1 MLPRRRRLTLL
12 MNGAK
17 SFRAGSRRKVRALA
31 FILALVSLAGGSGC
45 SRFYKS
51 KVTVPPLLAP
61 LKEAAPG
68 QLIEI
73 VNRMAQVQ
81 SLRGKIDIQF
91 LDTSFA
97 QCGITEKY
105 RTAEGDVI
113 LQRDGKIYLVINGPF
128 SVKIAE
134 MTSDGERFRVA
145 VLQGDDK
152 YRRFLKGT
160 NMAAYQRLDAGAEI
174 DCGKGDQKKTAQM
187 QQRAASAFSGLR
199 PQHFTDALL
208 LRPVGGADA
217 DKNLIYVRSEA
228 FAEDIDT
235 RPKAKKDARVVRSY
249 YQLDEIAPEPEGRG
263 RLLRRFWFD
272 RYGEISL
279 ARLQTF
285 GASGELTTDVV
296 YRDPKSFGEAATK
309 YTLPAAIEITR
320 PQDRYSLRISYQ
332 TPDAVK
338 VDQTW
343 PTDVFVLENK
353 SNLPEVD
360 LDAKKQ

>member
-1 MLPRRRRLTLL
+1 
-12 MNGAK
+12 
-17 SFRAGSRRKVRALA
+17 
-31 FILALVSLAGGSGC
+31 LVALAGGSGC

-68 QLIEI
+68 ELIAV
-73 VNRMAQVQ
+73 VNRLAQVQ

-91 LDTSFA
+91 LDNSFA
-97 QCGITEKY
+97 QCGVTEKY

-152 YRRFLKGT
+152 WRRFLKGT
-160 NMAAYQRLDAGAEI
+160 NTANYQRIDSGVAEV
-174 DCGKGDQKKTAQM
+174 DCGKGDQKTAQL

-208 LRPVGGADA
+208 LRPVGGSGAEKD
-217 DKNLIYVRSEA
+217 LLYVRSEA

-235 RPKAKKDARVVRSY
+235 RPKAKKDARVVRGY

-272 RYGEISL
+272 RYGEITL

-285 GASGELTTDVV
+285 GEHGELTTDVI
-296 YRDPKSFGEAATK
+296 YRDQKSFGEATK

-320 PQDRYSLRISYQ
+320 PQDRYSLRITYQ

-343 PTDVFVLENK
+343 PAEVFVLENK

-360 LDAKKQ
+360 LDARKQ

>member
-1 MLPRRRRLTLL
+1 
-12 MNGAK
+12 MNGSN
-17 SFRAGSRRKVRALA
+17 SFRAGSRRKARALA
-31 FILALVSLAGGSGC
+31 FLLGLVSLAGASGC

-51 KVTVPPLLAP
+51 KVTVPPLLSP

-68 QLIEI
+68 ELIEV
-73 VNRMAQVQ
+73 VNRLAQVN

-91 LDTSFA
+91 LDNSFA
-97 QCGITEKY
+97 PCGITEKY

-113 LQRDGKIYLVINGPF
+113 LQRNGKIYLVIQGPF

-160 NMAAYQRLDAGAEI
+160 NMAAYQRLDAGADI

-208 LRPVGGADA
+208 VRPVGGDNADA
-217 DKNLIYVRSEA
+217 KLTYVRSEA

-235 RPKAKKDARVVRSY
+235 RPNAKRGARVVRGY
-249 YQLDEIAPEPEGRG
+249 YILDEIAPESEGRA

-272 RYGEISL
+272 RFGEITL

-285 GASGELTTDVV
+285 GERGELTTDVV
-296 YRDPKSFGEAATK
+296 YRNPKGFGETTK
-309 YTLPAAIEITR
+309 YTLPADIEITR
-320 PQDRYSLRISYQ
+320 PQDRYSLKISYQ
-332 TPDAVK
+332 VPEAVK
-338 VDQTW
+338 VDQQW
-343 PTDVFVLENK
+343 PSDVFVLENK

-360 LDAKKQ
+360 LDARKQ

>member
-1 MLPRRRRLTLL
+1 MVL
-12 MNGAK
+12 G
-17 SFRAGSRRKVRALA
+17 
-31 FILALVSLAGGSGC
+31 LVSLAGASGC

-61 LKEAAPG
+61 LREAAPG
-68 QLIEI
+68 ELIEV

-97 QCGITEKY
+97 QCGVTEKY

-113 LQRDGKIYLVINGPF
+113 LQRDGQIYLVINGPF

-145 VLQGDDK
+145 VLQGEDRW
-152 YRRFLKGT
+152 RRFLKGT
-160 NMAAYQRLDAGAEI
+160 NTANYQRIESGVEV

-208 LRPVGGADA
+208 LRPVSISPGG
-217 DKNLIYVRSEA
+217 NLIYARSEA
-228 FAEDIDT
+228 FAEDVDT
-235 RPKAKKDARVVRSY
+235 RPNAKKGARVVRGY
-249 YQLDEIAPEPEGRG
+249 YQLDELVPEADGRA

-272 RYGEISL
+272 RFGEISL

-285 GASGELTTDVV
+285 GERGELTTDVI
-296 YRDPKSFGEAATK
+296 YRNPKS
-309 YTLPAAIEITR
+309 
-320 PQDRYSLRISYQ
+320 
-332 TPDAVK
+332 
-338 VDQTW
+338 
-343 PTDVFVLENK
+343 
-353 SNLPEVD
+353 
-360 LDAKKQ
+360 

>member
-1 MLPRRRRLTLL
+1 
-12 MNGAK
+12 MNGSN
-17 SFRAGSRRKVRALA
+17 SFRAVSRRKARALA
-31 FILALVSLAGGSGC
+31 FILGLVSLAGAGGC

-51 KVTVPPLLAP
+51 KVTVPSLLAP

-68 QLIEI
+68 ELIEV

-91 LDTSFA
+91 LDNSFA

-145 VLQGDDK
+145 VMQGDDK
-152 YRRFLKGT
+152 YRRFLRGT

-208 LRPVGGADA
+208 LRPVGNIGA
-217 DKNLIYVRSEA
+217 DKNLLYVRSEA

-235 RPKAKKDARVVRSY
+235 RPKAKKDSRVVRGY
-249 YQLDEIAPEPEGRG
+249 YQLDEIAQQPDGRG
-263 RLLRRFWFD
+263 HLLRRFWFD
-272 RYGEISL
+272 RYGEIRL

-285 GASGELTTDVV
+285 GERGELTTDVV
-296 YRDPKSFGEAATK
+296 YRDPKSFGEATK
-309 YTLPAAIEITR
+309 YTLPTAIEITR
-320 PQDRYSLRISYQ
+320 PQDRYSLRITYQ

-343 PTDVFVLENK
+343 PAEVFVLENK

-360 LDAKKQ
+360 LDAVKK

>member
-1 MLPRRRRLTLL
+1 ML
-12 MNGAK
+12 
-17 SFRAGSRRKVRALA
+17 AL
-31 FILALVSLAGGSGC
+31 ILGLVSLAGGSGC

-68 QLIEI
+68 ELIEV

-97 QCGITEKY
+97 QCGVTEKY

-113 LQRDGKIYLVINGPF
+113 LQRDGKIYLVIQGPF

-152 YRRFLKGT
+152 WRRFLKGT
-160 NMAAYQRLDAGAEI
+160 NIANYQRIDSGAEI
-174 DCGKGDQKKTAQM
+174 DCGKGDQTKTAQM

-208 LRPVGGADA
+208 VRPVSVAPGG
-217 DKNLIYVRSEA
+217 NLIYARSEA

-235 RPKAKKDARVVRSY
+235 RPNAKKGARVVRGY
-249 YQLDEIAPEPEGRG
+249 YQLDELAPESDGRA

-285 GASGELTTDVV
+285 GERGELTTDVI
-296 YRDPKSFGEAATK
+296 YRNPKSFGETTK
-309 YTLPAAIEITR
+309 YTLPADIEITR

-332 TPDAVK
+332 VPEAVK
-338 VDQTW
+338 VDQPW
-343 PTDVFVLENK
+343 PADVFVLENK
-353 SNLPEVD
+353 SSLPEVD
-360 LDAKKQ
+360 LDAGKP

>member
-1 MLPRRRRLTLL
+1 
-12 MNGAK
+12 MNGSN
-17 SFRAGSRRKVRALA
+17 SFRAVSRKARALV
-31 FILALVSLAGGSGC
+31 FILGLVSLMGASGC

-51 KVTVPPLLAP
+51 KVAVPSLLAP

-68 QLIEI
+68 ELIQV

-97 QCGITEKY
+97 QCGVTEKY

-152 YRRFLKGT
+152 WRRFLKGT
-160 NMAAYQRLDAGAEI
+160 NTANYQRIESGGTEV
-174 DCGKGDQKKTAQM
+174 DCGKGDQTKTAQM

-208 LRPVGGADA
+208 LRPVGGGTDQ
-217 DKNLIYVRSEA
+217 NLLYVRSEV

-235 RPKAKKDARVVRSY
+235 RPKAKKDARVVRGY
-249 YQLDEIAPEPEGRG
+249 YQLDEIAPQPEGRG

-272 RYGEISL
+272 RYGEIAL

-285 GASGELTTDVV
+285 GEQGELTTDVV
-296 YRDPKSFGEAATK
+296 YRDPKSFGETTK

-338 VDQTW
+338 VDQPW
-343 PTDVFVLENK
+343 PADVFVLENK

-360 LDAKKQ
+360 LDAVKK

>member
-1 MLPRRRRLTLL
+1 
-12 MNGAK
+12 MNGSN
-17 SFRAGSRRKVRALA
+17 SFRAGSRKRYALV
-31 FILALVSLAGGSGC
+31 LVLGLVSLLGASGC

-61 LKEAAPG
+61 LKEAASG
-68 QLIEI
+68 ELIEV

-97 QCGITEKY
+97 QCGITERY

-113 LQRDGKIYLVINGPF
+113 LQRDGKIYLVIQGPF

-145 VLQGDDK
+145 VLQGGD
-152 YRRFLKGT
+152 RWQRFLKGT
-160 NMAAYQRLDAGAEI
+160 NTASYQRIDSGAEI
-174 DCGKGDQKKTAQM
+174 DCGKDDQNKTAQM

-208 LRPVGGADA
+208 VRPVNAASGA
-217 DKNLIYVRSEA
+217 NLIYARSEA

-235 RPKAKKDARVVRSY
+235 RPNAKKGARVVRGY
-249 YQLDEIAPEPEGRG
+249 YQLDELAPDGEGRA

-279 ARLQTF
+279 ARLQTY
-285 GASGELTTDVV
+285 GERGELTTDVI
-296 YRDPKSFGEAATK
+296 YRNPKTFGETTK
-309 YTLPAAIEITR
+309 YTLPADIEITR

-332 TPDAVK
+332 VPEAVK
-338 VDQTW
+338 VDQQW
-343 PTDVFVLENK
+343 PPDVFVLENK
-353 SNLPEVD
+353 SSLPEVD
-360 LDAKKQ
+360 LDARKP

>member
-1 MLPRRRRLTLL
+1 MLPRSRRLTLL
-12 MNGAK
+12 MNGSN
-17 SFRAGSRRKVRALA
+17 SFRIGSHKAHAVA
-31 FILALVSLAGGSGC
+31 FILGLVALAGGSGC

-68 QLIEI
+68 ELIEV

-91 LDTSFA
+91 LDNSFA

-160 NMAAYQRLDAGAEI
+160 NIAAYQRLDAGAEV
-174 DCGKGDQKKTAQM
+174 DCGKGDQTKTAQM

-208 LRPVGGADA
+208 VRPVGGSTP
-217 DKNLIYVRSEA
+217 DKNLIYVRSET

-235 RPKAKKDARVVRSY
+235 RPKAKKDARVVRGY
-249 YQLDEIAPEPEGRG
+249 YQLDEIAPQPDGRG

-272 RYGEISL
+272 RYGEITL

-285 GASGELTTDVV
+285 GDQGELTTDVV
-296 YRDPKSFGEAATK
+296 YRDPKSFGETTK

-338 VDQTW
+338 VDQPW
-343 PTDVFVLENK
+343 PADVFVLENK

-360 LDAKKQ
+360 LDAGKQ

>member
-1 MLPRRRRLTLL
+1 
-12 MNGAK
+12 MNG
-17 SFRAGSRRKVRALA
+17 SNSIRAGSRKRYA
-31 FILALVSLAGGSGC
+31 LALVLGLMSLAGASGC

-68 QLIEI
+68 ELIEVI
-73 VNRMAQVQ
+73 NRLAQVR

-97 QCGITEKY
+97 QCGVTEKY

-113 LQRDGKIYLVINGPF
+113 LQRDGQIYLVINGPF

-134 MTSDGERFRVA
+134 MASDGERFRVA
-145 VLQGDDK
+145 VLKGDDK
-152 YRRFLKGT
+152 WLRFLKGT
-160 NMAAYQRLDAGAEI
+160 NTASYQRIDSGAEV

-208 LRPVGGADA
+208 VRPVTPGT
-217 DKNLIYVRSEA
+217 NLVYVRSEA
-228 FAEDIDT
+228 FAEDTDT
-235 RPKAKKDARVVRSY
+235 RPNAKRGARVVRGY
-249 YQLDEIAPEPEGRG
+249 YQLDELAPDGEGRA

-272 RYGEISL
+272 RYGEIAL

-285 GASGELTTDVV
+285 GARGELTTDVI
-296 YRDPKSFGEAATK
+296 YRNPKTFGETTK
-309 YTLPAAIEITR
+309 YTLPADIEITR

-332 TPDAVK
+332 VPEAVK
-338 VDQTW
+338 VDQPW
-343 PTDVFVLENK
+343 PSEVFVLENK

>member
-1 MLPRRRRLTLL
+1 M
-12 MNGAK
+12 
-17 SFRAGSRRKVRALA
+17 
-31 FILALVSLAGGSGC
+31 
-45 SRFYKS
+45 
-51 KVTVPPLLAP
+51 PPLLSP

-68 QLIEI
+68 ELIEV
-73 VNRMAQVQ
+73 VNRLAQVN

-91 LDTSFA
+91 LDNSFA
-97 QCGITEKY
+97 PCGITEKY

-113 LQRDGKIYLVINGPF
+113 LQRNGKIYLVINGPF

-160 NMAAYQRLDAGAEI
+160 NMATYQRLDAGAEV

-208 LRPVGGADA
+208 VRPVGGDADA
-217 DKNLIYVRSEA
+217 KLTYVRSEA

-235 RPKAKKDARVVRSY
+235 RPNAKQGARVVRGY
-249 YQLDEIAPEPEGRG
+249 YILDEIAPESEGRA

-272 RYGEISL
+272 RFGEITL

-285 GASGELTTDVV
+285 GERGELTTDVV
-296 YRDPKSFGEAATK
+296 YRNPKSFGETTK
-309 YTLPAAIEITR
+309 YTLPADIEITR
-320 PQDRYSLRISYQ
+320 PQDRYSLKISYQ
-332 TPDAVK
+332 VPEAVK
-338 VDQTW
+338 VDQQW
-343 PTDVFVLENK
+343 PSDVFVLENK

-360 LDAKKQ
+360 LDARKQ

>member
-1 MLPRRRRLTLL
+1 
-12 MNGAK
+12 MNGSN
-17 SFRAGSRRKVRALA
+17 SFRAGSRRKARALA
-31 FILALVSLAGGSGC
+31 FILGLVSLAGVSGC

-51 KVTVPPLLAP
+51 KETVPPLLAP

-68 QLIEI
+68 ELIAV

-91 LDTSFA
+91 LDNSFA

-152 YRRFLKGT
+152 WRRFLKGT
-160 NMAAYQRLDAGAEI
+160 NTANYQRIESGAEV

-208 LRPVGGADA
+208 LRPVGDGSGGVGT
-217 DKNLIYVRSEA
+217 DKNLLYVRSEA

-235 RPKAKKDARVVRSY
+235 RPKAKKGARVVRGY
-249 YQLDEIAPEPEGRG
+249 YQLDEIAPQPDGRG

-272 RYGEISL
+272 RYNEITL

-285 GASGELTTDVV
+285 GEQGELTTDVV
-296 YRDPKSFGEAATK
+296 YRDQKSFGEATR
-309 YTLPAAIEITR
+309 YMLPAAIEITR
-320 PQDRYSLRISYQ
+320 PQDRYSLRITYQ

>member
-1 MLPRRRRLTLL
+1 M
-12 MNGAK
+12 
-17 SFRAGSRRKVRALA
+17 LA
-31 FILALVSLAGGSGC
+31 FILGLVSLAGASGC

-51 KVTVPPLLAP
+51 KVTVPPLLTP
-61 LKEAAPG
+61 LKEAASG
-68 QLIEI
+68 ELIEV
-73 VNRMAQVQ
+73 VNRLAQVQ

-91 LDTSFA
+91 LDNSFA
-97 QCGITEKY
+97 PCGITEKY

-113 LQRDGKIYLVINGPF
+113 LQRDGKIYLVIQGPF

-145 VLQGDDK
+145 VLQGDVK

-160 NMAAYQRLDAGAEI
+160 NMAAYQRLDGGAEV

-208 LRPVGGADA
+208 VRPVSNSDA
-217 DKNLIYVRSEA
+217 KLTYVRSEA

-235 RPKAKKDARVVRSY
+235 RPNAKKDARVVRGY
-249 YQLDEIAPEPEGRG
+249 YLLDEIALEAEGRSA

-272 RYGEISL
+272 RFGEIRL

-285 GASGELTTDVV
+285 GERGELTTDVI
-296 YRDPKSFGEAATK
+296 YRDPKSFGETTK

-320 PQDRYSLRISYQ
+320 PQDRYSLRITYQ
-332 TPDAVK
+332 VPEAVK
-338 VDQTW
+338 VDQSW
-343 PTDVFVLENK
+343 PADVFALENT

-360 LDAKKQ
+360 LDTRKP

>member
-1 MLPRRRRLTLL
+1 M
-12 MNGAK
+12 
-17 SFRAGSRRKVRALA
+17 
-31 FILALVSLAGGSGC
+31 LALVLGLASLAGGSGC

-68 QLIEI
+68 ELIEV

-97 QCGITEKY
+97 QCGVTEKY

-113 LQRDGKIYLVINGPF
+113 LQRDGKIYLVIQGPF

-145 VLQGDDK
+145 VLQGGDK
-152 YRRFLKGT
+152 WQRFLKGT
-160 NMAAYQRLDAGAEI
+160 NTATYQRIEGGAEV
-174 DCGKGDQKKTAQM
+174 DCGKGDQKKTEQM

-208 LRPVGGADA
+208 VRPVTPSAAGA
-217 DKNLIYVRSEA
+217 NLIYVRSEA

-235 RPKAKKDARVVRSY
+235 RPNAKRGARVVRGY
-249 YQLDEIAPEPEGRG
+249 YQLDELAPEGEGRA

-272 RYGEISL
+272 RFGEITL

-285 GASGELTTDVV
+285 GERGELTTDVV
-296 YRDPKSFGEAATK
+296 YRNPKSFGETTK
-309 YTLPAAIEITR
+309 YTLPADIEITR

-332 TPDAVK
+332 VPEAAK
-338 VDQTW
+338 VDQQW
-343 PTDVFVLENK
+343 PADVFVLENK

-360 LDAKKQ
+360 LDARKP

>member
-1 MLPRRRRLTLL
+1 
-12 MNGAK
+12 MNGCN
-17 SFRAGSRRKVRALA
+17 SFRLGSRRKARALA
-31 FILALVSLAGGSGC
+31 FLLVLVSLAGASGC

-51 KVTVPPLLAP
+51 KVTVPPLLSP

-68 QLIEI
+68 ELIEV
-73 VNRMAQVQ
+73 VNRLAQVN

-91 LDTSFA
+91 LDNSFA
-97 QCGITEKY
+97 PCGITEKY

-113 LQRDGKIYLVINGPF
+113 LQRNGKIYLVINGPF

-160 NMAAYQRLDAGAEI
+160 NMATYQRLDAGAEV

-208 LRPVGGADA
+208 VRPVGGDADA
-217 DKNLIYVRSEA
+217 KLTYVRSEA

-235 RPKAKKDARVVRSY
+235 RPNAKQGARVVRGY
-249 YQLDEIAPEPEGRG
+249 YILDEIAPESEGRA

-272 RYGEISL
+272 RFGEITL

-285 GASGELTTDVV
+285 GERGELTTDVV
-296 YRDPKSFGEAATK
+296 YRNPKSFGETTK
-309 YTLPAAIEITR
+309 YTLPADIEITR
-320 PQDRYSLRISYQ
+320 PQDRYSLKISYQ
-332 TPDAVK
+332 VPEAVK
-338 VDQTW
+338 VDQQW
-343 PTDVFVLENK
+343 PSDVFVLENK

-360 LDAKKQ
+360 LDARKQ

>member
-1 MLPRRRRLTLL
+1 
-12 MNGAK
+12 MNGCN
-17 SFRAGSRRKVRALA
+17 SFRLGSRRKAGALA
-31 FILALVSLAGGSGC
+31 FLLGLVSLAGASGC

-51 KVTVPPLLAP
+51 KVTVPPLLSP

-68 QLIEI
+68 ELIEV
-73 VNRMAQVQ
+73 VNRMARVN

-91 LDTSFA
+91 LDNSFA
-97 QCGITEKY
+97 PCGITEKY

-113 LQRDGKIYLVINGPF
+113 LQRNGKIYLVIQGPF

-145 VLQGDDK
+145 ILQGDDK

-160 NMAAYQRLDAGAEI
+160 NTAAYQRLDAGADV

-208 LRPVGGADA
+208 VRPVGGDTDA
-217 DKNLIYVRSEA
+217 KLIYVRSES

-235 RPKAKKDARVVRSY
+235 RPNAKRGSRVVRGY
-249 YQLDEIAPEPEGRG
+249 YILDELTPESEGRA

-272 RYGEISL
+272 RFGEITL

-285 GASGELTTDVV
+285 GERGELTTDVI
-296 YRDPKSFGEAATK
+296 YRNPKGFGETTK
-309 YTLPAAIEITR
+309 YTLPADIEITR
-320 PQDRYSLRISYQ
+320 PQDRYSLKISYQ
-332 TPDAVK
+332 MPEAVK
-338 VDQTW
+338 VDQEW
-343 PTDVFVLENK
+343 PSDVFVLENK

-360 LDAKKQ
+360 LDARKP

>member
-1 MLPRRRRLTLL
+1 M
-12 MNGAK
+12 
-17 SFRAGSRRKVRALA
+17 
-31 FILALVSLAGGSGC
+31 ALVLGLASLAGGSGC

-68 QLIEI
+68 ELIEV
-73 VNRMAQVQ
+73 VNRMARVQ

-97 QCGITEKY
+97 QCGVTEKY

-152 YRRFLKGT
+152 WRRFLKGT
-160 NMAAYQRLDAGAEI
+160 NTANYQRIESGAEV
-174 DCGKGDQKKTAQM
+174 DCGKGGDQKKTAQM

-208 LRPVGGADA
+208 VRPVSATPGG
-217 DKNLIYVRSEA
+217 NLIYVRSEA

-235 RPKAKKDARVVRSY
+235 RPNAKRGARVVRGY
-249 YQLDEIAPEPEGRG
+249 YQLDELAPDGDGRA

-272 RYGEISL
+272 RFGEITL

-285 GASGELTTDVV
+285 GERGELTTDVV
-296 YRDPKSFGEAATK
+296 YRNPKSFGEETK
-309 YTLPAAIEITR
+309 YTLPADIEITR

-332 TPDAVK
+332 VPEAVK
-338 VDQTW
+338 VDQPW
-343 PTDVFVLENK
+343 PVDVFALENK

-360 LDAKKQ
+360 LDAIKQ

>member
-1 MLPRRRRLTLL
+1 
-12 MNGAK
+12 MNGSN
-17 SFRAGSRRKVRALA
+17 SFRAGSRRKSYVLALA
-31 FILALVSLAGGSGC
+31 LGLVSLAGASGC

-68 QLIEI
+68 ELIEV

-97 QCGITEKY
+97 QCGVTEKY

-113 LQRDGKIYLVINGPF
+113 LQRDGKIYLVIQGPF

-134 MTSDGERFRVA
+134 MASDGERFRVA
-145 VLQGDDK
+145 VLQGEDRW
-152 YRRFLKGT
+152 RRFLKGT
-160 NMAAYQRLDAGAEI
+160 NTAAYQRIDSGEEV
-174 DCGKGDQKKTAQM
+174 DCGKGDQTKTAQM

-208 LRPVGGADA
+208 VRPVNVTAGG
-217 DKNLIYVRSEA
+217 NLIYARSEA

-235 RPKAKKDARVVRSY
+235 RPNAKKGARVVRGY
-249 YQLDEIAPEPEGRG
+249 YQLDELATETDGRA

-285 GASGELTTDVV
+285 GERGELTTDVI
-296 YRDPKSFGEAATK
+296 YRNPKSFGETTK
-309 YTLPAAIEITR
+309 YTLPADIEITR

-332 TPDAVK
+332 VPEAVK
-338 VDQTW
+338 VDQPW
-343 PTDVFVLENK
+343 PADVFVLENK

-360 LDAKKQ
+360 LDARKQ

>member
-1 MLPRRRRLTLL
+1 
-12 MNGAK
+12 MNG
-17 SFRAGSRRKVRALA
+17 SNSNLGGSRKQSCMLAL
-31 FILALVSLAGGSGC
+31 ILGLVSLAGASGC

-68 QLIEI
+68 ELIEV

-97 QCGITEKY
+97 QCGVTEKY

-113 LQRDGKIYLVINGPF
+113 LQRDGKIYLVIQGPF

-152 YRRFLKGT
+152 WRRFLKGT
-160 NMAAYQRLDAGAEI
+160 NTATYQRIDSGEEV

-208 LRPVGGADA
+208 LRPVSPSAGA
-217 DKNLIYVRSEA
+217 NLVYVRSES

-235 RPKAKKDARVVRSY
+235 RPNAKRGARVVRGY
-249 YQLDEIAPEPEGRG
+249 YQLDELAPAGDGRA

-272 RYGEISL
+272 RFGELSL
-279 ARLQTF
+279 SRLQTF
-285 GASGELTTDVV
+285 GENGELTTDVI
-296 YRDPKSFGEAATK
+296 YRNPKSFGETTK
-309 YTLPAAIEITR
+309 YTLPADIEITR

-332 TPDAVK
+332 VPEAVK
-338 VDQTW
+338 VDQPW
-343 PTDVFVLENK
+343 PADVFALENK

-360 LDAKKQ
+360 LDAVKK

>member
-1 MLPRRRRLTLL
+1 
-12 MNGAK
+12 MNGSN
-17 SFRAGSRRKVRALA
+17 SFRAGPRSKRYALA
-31 FILALVSLAGGSGC
+31 LILGLASLAGGSGC

-51 KVTVPPLLAP
+51 QVTVPPLLAP
-61 LKEAAPG
+61 LKEAASG
-68 QLIEI
+68 ELIEV

-97 QCGITEKY
+97 QCGVTEKY

-113 LQRDGKIYLVINGPF
+113 LQRDGQIYLVINGPF

-152 YRRFLKGT
+152 WRRFLKGT
-160 NMAAYQRLDAGAEI
+160 NTATYQRIESGEEV

-208 LRPVGGADA
+208 VRPVSITPNA
-217 DKNLIYVRSEA
+217 NLIYARSEA
-228 FAEDIDT
+228 FAEDADT
-235 RPKAKKDARVVRSY
+235 RPNAKRGARVVRGY
-249 YQLDEIAPEPEGRG
+249 YQLDELAPQSDGRA

-272 RYGEISL
+272 RFGEITL

-285 GASGELTTDVV
+285 GERGELTTDVI
-296 YRDPKSFGEAATK
+296 YRNPKSFGEATK
-309 YTLPAAIEITR
+309 YTLPADIEITR

-332 TPDAVK
+332 VPEAVK
-338 VDQTW
+338 VDQSW
-343 PTDVFVLENK
+343 PADVFALENK
-353 SNLPEVD
+353 SSLPEVD
-360 LDAKKQ
+360 LDAVKK

>member
-1 MLPRRRRLTLL
+1 
-12 MNGAK
+12 MNG
-17 SFRAGSRRKVRALA
+17 SNLFRPGSRKGFALA
-31 FILALVSLAGGSGC
+31 FFLLFASVAGGSGC

-51 KVTVPPLLAP
+51 KVTVPPLLSP

-68 QLIEI
+68 ELIEV
-73 VNRMAQVQ
+73 VNRMAQVN

-97 QCGITEKY
+97 QCGVTEKY

-113 LQRDGKIYLVINGPF
+113 LQRDGKIYLVIQGPF

-160 NMAAYQRLDAGAEI
+160 NMAAYQRLDAGAEV

-199 PQHFTDALL
+199 PQHVTDALL
-208 LRPVGGADA
+208 VRPVSVAAGG
-217 DKNLIYVRSEA
+217 NLTYVRSEA
-228 FAEDIDT
+228 FAEDTDT
-235 RPKAKKDARVVRSY
+235 RPNAKKGARVVRGY
-249 YQLDEIAPEPEGRG
+249 YQLDELAPEGEGRA

-272 RYGEISL
+272 RFGEIRL

-285 GASGELTTDVV
+285 GERGELTTDVV
-296 YRDPKSFGEAATK
+296 YRNLKAFGETPQH
-309 YTLPAAIEITR
+309 TLPSDIEITL

-332 TPDAVK
+332 LPEAVK
-338 VDQTW
+338 VDQPW
-343 PTDVFVLENK
+343 PADVFVLENK

-360 LDAKKQ
+360 LDARKQ

>member
-1 MLPRRRRLTLL
+1 
-12 MNGAK
+12 MNG
-17 SFRAGSRRKVRALA
+17 SNSIRAGSRKRYALA
-31 FILALVSLAGGSGC
+31 LVLGLVSLAGASGC

-68 QLIEI
+68 ELIEV
-73 VNRMAQVQ
+73 VNRLAQVR

-97 QCGITEKY
+97 QCGVTEKY

-113 LQRDGKIYLVINGPF
+113 LQRDGQIYLVINGPF

-134 MTSDGERFRVA
+134 MASDGERFRVA
-145 VLQGDDK
+145 VLKGDDK
-152 YRRFLKGT
+152 WLRFLKGT
-160 NMAAYQRLDAGAEI
+160 NTATYQRIDSGAEV

-208 LRPVGGADA
+208 VRPVSPGT
-217 DKNLIYVRSEA
+217 NLVYVRSEA
-228 FAEDIDT
+228 FAEDTDT
-235 RPKAKKDARVVRSY
+235 RPNAKRGARVVRGY
-249 YQLDEIAPEPEGRG
+249 YQLDELAPDGDGRA

-272 RYGEISL
+272 RYGEIAL

-285 GASGELTTDVV
+285 GERGELTTDVI
-296 YRDPKSFGEAATK
+296 YRNPKTFGETTK
-309 YTLPAAIEITR
+309 YTLPADIEITR

-332 TPDAVK
+332 VPEAVK
-338 VDQTW
+338 VDQPW
-343 PTDVFVLENK
+343 PSEVFVLENK

>member
-1 MLPRRRRLTLL
+1 
-12 MNGAK
+12 MNG
-17 SFRAGSRRKVRALA
+17 SNSNRAGSRKKGYALA
-31 FILALVSLAGGSGC
+31 LILGLVSLAGASGC

-68 QLIEI
+68 ELIEV

-97 QCGITEKY
+97 QCGVTEKY

-152 YRRFLKGT
+152 WRRFLKGT
-160 NMAAYQRLDAGAEI
+160 NTATYQRIESGAEV

-208 LRPVGGADA
+208 VRPVSPATGA
-217 DKNLIYVRSEA
+217 NLVYVRSEA

-235 RPKAKKDARVVRSY
+235 RPNAKRGARVVRGY
-249 YQLDEIAPEPEGRG
+249 YQLDELAPEGDGRA

-272 RYGEISL
+272 RFGELSL
-279 ARLQTF
+279 SRLQTF
-285 GASGELTTDVV
+285 GQNGELTTDVI
-296 YRDPKSFGEAATK
+296 YRNQKSFGETTK
-309 YTLPAAIEITR
+309 YTLPADIEITR

-332 TPDAVK
+332 VPEAVK
-338 VDQTW
+338 VDQPW
-343 PTDVFVLENK
+343 PADVFALENK

-360 LDAKKQ
+360 LDARKQ

>member
-1 MLPRRRRLTLL
+1 
-12 MNGAK
+12 MNG
-17 SFRAGSRRKVRALA
+17 SNSIRAGSRKSYALA
-31 FILALVSLAGGSGC
+31 LVLGLVSLAGASGC

-68 QLIEI
+68 ELIEV
-73 VNRMAQVQ
+73 VNRLAQVR

-97 QCGITEKY
+97 QCGVTEKY

-113 LQRDGKIYLVINGPF
+113 LQRDGQIYLVINGPF

-134 MTSDGERFRVA
+134 MASDGERFRVA
-145 VLQGDDK
+145 VLKGDDK
-152 YRRFLKGT
+152 WLRFLKGT
-160 NMAAYQRLDAGAEI
+160 NTASYQRIDSGAEV

-208 LRPVGGADA
+208 VRPVTPGT
-217 DKNLIYVRSEA
+217 NLVYVRSEA

-235 RPKAKKDARVVRSY
+235 RPNAKRGARVVRGY
-249 YQLDEIAPEPEGRG
+249 YQLDELAPDGEGRA

-272 RYGEISL
+272 RYGEIAL

-285 GASGELTTDVV
+285 GERGELTTDVV
-296 YRDPKSFGEAATK
+296 YRNPKTFGETTK
-309 YTLPAAIEITR
+309 YTLPADIEITR

-332 TPDAVK
+332 VPEAVK
-338 VDQTW
+338 VDQQW
-343 PTDVFVLENK
+343 PSEVFVLENK

>member
-1 MLPRRRRLTLL
+1 
-12 MNGAK
+12 MNG
-17 SFRAGSRRKVRALA
+17 SNSIRAGSRKRYALA
-31 FILALVSLAGGSGC
+31 LVLGLVSLAGASGC

-68 QLIEI
+68 ELIEVI
-73 VNRMAQVQ
+73 NRLAQVR

-97 QCGITEKY
+97 QCGVTEKY

-113 LQRDGKIYLVINGPF
+113 LQRDGQIYLVINGPF

-134 MTSDGERFRVA
+134 MASDGERFRVA
-145 VLQGDDK
+145 VLKGDDK
-152 YRRFLKGT
+152 WLRFLKGT
-160 NMAAYQRLDAGAEI
+160 NTASYQRIDSGAEV

-208 LRPVGGADA
+208 VRPVTPGT
-217 DKNLIYVRSEA
+217 NLVYVRSEA
-228 FAEDIDT
+228 FAEDVDT
-235 RPKAKKDARVVRSY
+235 RPNAKRGARVVRGY
-249 YQLDEIAPEPEGRG
+249 YQLDELAPDGEGRA

-272 RYGEISL
+272 RYGEIAL

-285 GASGELTTDVV
+285 GERGELTTDVI
-296 YRDPKSFGEAATK
+296 YRNPKTFGETTK
-309 YTLPAAIEITR
+309 YTLPADIEITR

-332 TPDAVK
+332 VPEAVK
-338 VDQTW
+338 VDQPW
-343 PTDVFVLENK
+343 PSEVFVLENK

>member
-1 MLPRRRRLTLL
+1 MIGS
-12 MNGAK
+12 N
-17 SFRAGSRRKVRALA
+17 SFQAGSGRSFMLA
-31 FILALVSLAGGSGC
+31 FILGLVSLAGASGC

-51 KVTVPPLLAP
+51 KVTVPPLLTP
-61 LKEAAPG
+61 LKEATPG
-68 QLIEI
+68 ELVEV
-73 VNRMAQVQ
+73 VNRLAQVQ

-91 LDTSFA
+91 LDNSFA
-97 QCGITEKY
+97 TCGVTEKY

-113 LQRDGKIYLVINGPF
+113 LQRDGKIYLVIQGPF

-145 VLQGDDK
+145 VLQGDEK

-160 NMAAYQRLDAGAEI
+160 NTANYERLNSGVEV

-208 LRPVGGADA
+208 VRPVSNSDA
-217 DKNLIYVRSEA
+217 KLTYVRSES

-235 RPKAKKDARVVRSY
+235 RPNAKKNARVVRGY
-249 YQLDEIAPEPEGRG
+249 YLLDEIALEAEGRA

-272 RYGEISL
+272 RFGEIRL

-285 GASGELTTDVV
+285 GEQGELTTDVI
-296 YRDPKSFGEAATK
+296 YRDPKSFGESTK

-332 TPDAVK
+332 VPEAVK
-338 VDQTW
+338 VDQPW
-343 PTDVFVLENK
+343 PADVFVLENK
-353 SNLPEVD
+353 SSLPEVD
-360 LDAKKQ
+360 LDAIKK

>member
-1 MLPRRRRLTLL
+1 
-12 MNGAK
+12 MNGYN
-17 SFRAGSRRKVRALA
+17 SFRSSSRRKARALA
-31 FILALVSLAGGSGC
+31 LVFGLLALACGSGC

-51 KVTVPPLLAP
+51 KVTVPPLLSP

-68 QLIEI
+68 ELIEV
-73 VNRMAQVQ
+73 VNRMAQVN

-91 LDTSFA
+91 LDNSFA
-97 QCGITEKY
+97 PCGVTEKY

-113 LQRDGKIYLVINGPF
+113 LQRSGQIYLVINGPF

-160 NMAAYQRLDAGAEI
+160 NMAAYQRLDAGEEV

-208 LRPVGGADA
+208 VRPVNAGATADA
-217 DKNLIYVRSEA
+217 KLTYVRSES

-235 RPKAKKDARVVRSY
+235 RPNAKKGARVVRGY
-249 YQLDEIAPEPEGRG
+249 YILDEIAPESEGRA

-272 RYGEISL
+272 RFGEITL

-285 GASGELTTDVV
+285 GERGELTTDVI
-296 YRDPKSFGEAATK
+296 YRNPQNFGEETK
-309 YTLPAAIEITR
+309 YTLPADIEITR
-320 PQDRYSLRISYQ
+320 PQDRYSLKISYQ
-332 TPDAVK
+332 VPEAVK
-338 VDQTW
+338 VDQPW
-343 PTDVFVLENK
+343 PPDVFVLENK

>member
-1 MLPRRRRLTLL
+1 MLPPRRRLTLL
-12 MNGAK
+12 MNGSN
-17 SFRAGSRRKVRALA
+17 SFRGGSRRKSYA
-31 FILALVSLAGGSGC
+31 LALVLGLASLAGGSGC

-68 QLIEI
+68 ELIEV

-97 QCGITEKY
+97 QCGVTEKY

-113 LQRDGKIYLVINGPF
+113 LQRDGKIYLVIQGPF

-145 VLQGDDK
+145 VLQGEDRW
-152 YRRFLKGT
+152 RRFLKGT
-160 NMAAYQRLDAGAEI
+160 NTASYQRIDSGAEV

-208 LRPVGGADA
+208 VRPVSVTPGG
-217 DKNLIYVRSEA
+217 NLIYVRSEA

-235 RPKAKKDARVVRSY
+235 RPNAKRGARVVRGY
-249 YQLDEIAPEPEGRG
+249 YQLDELAPEENGRA

-272 RYGEISL
+272 RFGEITL

-285 GASGELTTDVV
+285 GERGELTTDVV
-296 YRDPKSFGEAATK
+296 YRNPKSFGEETK
-309 YTLPAAIEITR
+309 YTLPADIEITR

-332 TPDAVK
+332 VPEAVK
-338 VDQTW
+338 VDQPW
-343 PTDVFVLENK
+343 PVDVFALENK

-360 LDAKKQ
+360 LDAIKQ

>member
-1 MLPRRRRLTLL
+1 
-12 MNGAK
+12 MNGSN
-17 SFRAGSRRKVRALA
+17 SFRAVSRRKARALA
-31 FILALVSLAGGSGC
+31 FILGLVSLAGAGGC

-51 KVTVPPLLAP
+51 KVTVPSLLAP

-68 QLIEI
+68 ELIEV

-91 LDTSFA
+91 LDNSFA

-145 VLQGDDK
+145 VMQGDDK
-152 YRRFLKGT
+152 YRRFLRGT

-208 LRPVGGADA
+208 LRPVGNIGA
-217 DKNLIYVRSEA
+217 DKNLLYVRSEA

-235 RPKAKKDARVVRSY
+235 RPKAKKDSRVVRGY
-249 YQLDEIAPEPEGRG
+249 YQLDELAPEGDGRA

-272 RYGEISL
+272 RFGEITL

-285 GASGELTTDVV
+285 GERGELTTDVV
-296 YRDPKSFGEAATK
+296 YRNPKSFGEATK
-309 YTLPAAIEITR
+309 YTLPADIEITR

-332 TPDAVK
+332 VPEAVK
-338 VDQTW
+338 VDQPW
-343 PTDVFVLENK
+343 PVDVFALENK

-360 LDAKKQ
+360 LDTIKK

>member
-1 MLPRRRRLTLL
+1 ML
-12 MNGAK
+12 
-17 SFRAGSRRKVRALA
+17 ALA
-31 FILALVSLAGGSGC
+31 LGLVSLAGASGC

-68 QLIEI
+68 ELIEV

-97 QCGITEKY
+97 QCGVTEKY

-113 LQRDGKIYLVINGPF
+113 LQRDGKIYLVIQGPF

-134 MTSDGERFRVA
+134 MASDGERFRVA
-145 VLQGDDK
+145 VLQGEDRW
-152 YRRFLKGT
+152 RRFLKGT
-160 NMAAYQRLDAGAEI
+160 NTAAYQRIDSGEEV
-174 DCGKGDQKKTAQM
+174 DCGKGDQTKTAQM

-208 LRPVGGADA
+208 VRPVNVTAGG
-217 DKNLIYVRSEA
+217 NLIYARSEA

-235 RPKAKKDARVVRSY
+235 RPNAKKGARVVRGY
-249 YQLDEIAPEPEGRG
+249 YQLDELATETDGRA

-285 GASGELTTDVV
+285 GERGELTTDVI
-296 YRDPKSFGEAATK
+296 YRNPKSFGETTK
-309 YTLPAAIEITR
+309 YTLPADIEITR

-332 TPDAVK
+332 VPEAVK
-338 VDQTW
+338 VDQPW
-343 PTDVFVLENK
+343 PADVFVLENK

-360 LDAKKQ
+360 LDARKQ

>member
-1 MLPRRRRLTLL
+1 
-12 MNGAK
+12 MNGSN
-17 SFRAGSRRKVRALA
+17 SFRAGSRKKSYALA
-31 FILALVSLAGGSGC
+31 LVLGLVSLAGASGC

-68 QLIEI
+68 ELIEV

-97 QCGITEKY
+97 QCGVTEKY

-113 LQRDGKIYLVINGPF
+113 LQRDGKIYLVIQGPF

-145 VLQGDDK
+145 VLQGEDRW
-152 YRRFLKGT
+152 RRFLKGT
-160 NMAAYQRLDAGAEI
+160 NTANYQRIDSGAEV
-174 DCGKGDQKKTAQM
+174 DCGKGDQTKTAQM

-208 LRPVGGADA
+208 VRPVGVTPGG
-217 DKNLIYVRSEA
+217 NLIYARSEA

-235 RPKAKKDARVVRSY
+235 RPNAKKGARVVRGY
-249 YQLDEIAPEPEGRG
+249 YQLDELAPETDGRA

-285 GASGELTTDVV
+285 GERGELTTDVI
-296 YRDPKSFGEAATK
+296 YRNPKSFGETTK
-309 YTLPAAIEITR
+309 YTLPADIEITR

-332 TPDAVK
+332 VPEAVK
-338 VDQTW
+338 VDQPW
-343 PTDVFVLENK
+343 PADVFVLENK

-360 LDAKKQ
+360 LDARKP

>member
-1 MLPRRRRLTLL
+1 M
-12 MNGAK
+12 
-17 SFRAGSRRKVRALA
+17 ALV
-31 FILALVSLAGGSGC
+31 LGLVSLAGAGGC

-68 QLIEI
+68 ELIEV

-97 QCGITEKY
+97 QCGVTEKY

-113 LQRDGKIYLVINGPF
+113 LQRDGKIYLVIQGPF

-134 MTSDGERFRVA
+134 MASDGERFRVA
-145 VLQGDDK
+145 VLQGES
-152 YRRFLKGT
+152 RWQRFLKGT
-160 NMAAYQRLDAGAEI
+160 NTASYQRIDSGEEV

-208 LRPVGGADA
+208 VRPINISQGG
-217 DKNLIYVRSEA
+217 NLIYVRSEA
-228 FAEDIDT
+228 FAEDADT
-235 RPKAKKDARVVRSY
+235 RPNAKQGARVVRGY
-249 YQLDEIAPEPEGRG
+249 YQLDELAPQEDGRA

-272 RYGEISL
+272 RFGAITL
-279 ARLQTF
+279 ARLQTY
-285 GASGELTTDVV
+285 GERGELTTDVI
-296 YRDPKSFGEAATK
+296 YRNSKNFGETTK
-309 YTLPAAIEITR
+309 YTLPSDIEITR

-332 TPDAVK
+332 VPDAVK
-338 VDQTW
+338 VDQPW
-343 PTDVFVLENK
+343 PADVFVLENK

-360 LDAKKQ
+360 LDARKP

>member
-1 MLPRRRRLTLL
+1 
-12 MNGAK
+12 MNGSN
-17 SFRAGSRRKVRALA
+17 SFRGGSRRKSYA
-31 FILALVSLAGGSGC
+31 LALVLGLASLAGGSGC

-68 QLIEI
+68 ELIEV

-97 QCGITEKY
+97 QCGVTEKY

-113 LQRDGKIYLVINGPF
+113 LQRDGKIYLVIQGPF

-145 VLQGDDK
+145 VLQGEDRW
-152 YRRFLKGT
+152 RRFLKGT
-160 NMAAYQRLDAGAEI
+160 NTASYQRIDSGAEV

-208 LRPVGGADA
+208 VRPVSVTPGG
-217 DKNLIYVRSEA
+217 NLIYVRSEA

-235 RPKAKKDARVVRSY
+235 RPNAKRGARVVRGY
-249 YQLDEIAPEPEGRG
+249 YQLDELAPEENGRA

-272 RYGEISL
+272 RFGEITL

-285 GASGELTTDVV
+285 GERGELTTDVV
-296 YRDPKSFGEAATK
+296 YRNPKSFGEETK
-309 YTLPAAIEITR
+309 YTLPADIEITR

-332 TPDAVK
+332 VPEAVK
-338 VDQTW
+338 VDQPW
-343 PTDVFVLENK
+343 PVDVFALENK

-360 LDAKKQ
+360 LDAIKQ

>member
-1 MLPRRRRLTLL
+1 
-12 MNGAK
+12 MNGSN
-17 SFRAGSRRKVRALA
+17 SFRAGSRRRSYA
-31 FILALVSLAGGSGC
+31 LALVLGLASLAGGSGC

-68 QLIEI
+68 ELIEV

-97 QCGITEKY
+97 QCGVTEKY

-152 YRRFLKGT
+152 WRRFLKGT
-160 NMAAYQRLDAGAEI
+160 NTATYQRIESGAEV
-174 DCGKGDQKKTAQM
+174 DCGQGDQKKTAQM
-187 QQRAASAFSGLR
+187 QLRAASAFSGLR

-208 LRPVGGADA
+208 VRPVNISPGA
-217 DKNLIYVRSEA
+217 NLIYVRSEA

-235 RPKAKKDARVVRSY
+235 RPNAKRGARVVRGY
-249 YQLDEIAPEPEGRG
+249 YQLDELAPETDGRA

-272 RYGEISL
+272 RFGEISL
-279 ARLQTF
+279 ARLQTY
-285 GASGELTTDVV
+285 GERGELTTDVV
-296 YRDPKSFGEAATK
+296 YRNPKIFGETTK
-309 YTLPAAIEITR
+309 YTLPGDIEITR

-332 TPDAVK
+332 VPEAVK
-338 VDQTW
+338 VDQPW
-343 PTDVFVLENK
+343 PTDVFALENK

-360 LDAKKQ
+360 LDAVKK